1 MSFRQRRCFL
11 VLALLLGFSLSASH
25 AQKKL
30 TLSTKSQDAKHA
42 YAETIKGI
50 ESFQQFQPL
59 QQLAQSIVK
68 ADSNFAMGHMLVAAF
83 SQPDARTKITEK
95 ALQLG
100 AKASKGEQL
109 YLEATSYAYT
119 NNREKAIE
127 IFTKLHKQYPGER
140 RVCMML
146 GQLHQQLGQFKEA
159 ISYFEA
165 ANKIDAST
173 PRAHSMI
180 GDCYVLQEQYA
191 KAREY
196 YDAAISR
203 VGPDASPFG
212 PFFGKALSNIY
223 EGQPDPA
230 IAAVKEFHSRYSRN
244 GSAEGFPDVWIW
256 NFTGRVNLEF
266 GRYDEALKCYETGY
280 KSVPGSSID
289 SVNQKVWFGRV
300 FHGKARTLAKMG
312 RHGEAQQYADQIKMM
327 IETGGKEGEQYWKAY
342 HYLAGYLK
350 LESGDYKAAAEHLE
364 QSDQEDPFQK
374 LLLAKANL
382 KLGNK
387 SYALDICK
395 EIVKNTNNNFD
406 RALAYP
412 EAKKIL
418 ASAGTF

>member
-1 MSFRQRRCFL
+1 M
-11 VLALLLGFSLSASH
+11 LALLLGFSLSVSH

-30 TLSTKSQDAKHA
+30 TLSTKSQEAKNL
-42 YAETIKGI
+42 YAETINGI
-50 ESFQQFQPL
+50 ESFRQFQPL
-59 QQLAQSIVK
+59 QQLAQNIVK

-83 SQPDARTKITEK
+83 SQQEERTKAAEK
-95 ALQLG
+95 AVKLG
-100 AKASKGEQL
+100 ARASKGEQL
-109 YLEATSYAYT
+109 YLEATSLAYA

-127 IFTKLHKQYPGER
+127 IFTRLHKDYPGER

-146 GQLHQQLGQFKEA
+146 GQLHQQLGHFAQA
-159 ISYFEA
+159 ISFYEA
-165 ANKIDAST
+165 AIKLDAST
-173 PRAHSMI
+173 PRAYSMI
-180 GDCYVLQEQYA
+180 GDCYVLQDQYA
-191 KAREY
+191 KGREY
-196 YDAAISR
+196 YQTAISK
-203 VGPDASPFG
+203 VGPEASPAGLFLG
-212 PFFGKALSNIY
+212 AALSNIY
-223 EGQPDPA
+223 EGKPDPA
-230 IAAVKEFHSRYSRN
+230 LEIVKEFHNRYSRN

-256 NFTGRVNLEF
+256 NYMGRVNLEF
-266 GRYDEALKCYETGY
+266 GRYEEALKCYETGF
-280 KSVPGSSID
+280 KSVPGSSLD
-289 SVNQKVWFGRV
+289 SLEKKVWFGRL

-364 QSDQEDPFQK
+364 KSDQEDPFQK

-387 SYALDICK
+387 SYALDICR
-395 EIVKNTNNNFD
+395 EIVKNTNNNLD
-406 RALAYP
+406 RALSYP